1 MSRTQRIWRRSKRL
15 PFYFVRKDYIKGY
28 EEAMERVSFF
38 KRSRK
43 LRKKQRRHIRAQQ
56 RTMFAH
62 DIYEVYMREGE
73 WWD

>member
-1 MSRTQRIWRRSKRL
+1 
-15 PFYFVRKDYIKGY
+15 
-28 EEAMERVSFF
+28 MERVSFF